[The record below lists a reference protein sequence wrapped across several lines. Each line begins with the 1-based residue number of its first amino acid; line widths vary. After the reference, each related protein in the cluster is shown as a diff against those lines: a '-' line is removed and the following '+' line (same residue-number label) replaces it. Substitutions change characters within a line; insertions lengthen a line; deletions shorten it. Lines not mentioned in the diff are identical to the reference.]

1 MLIFPLPFWL
11 MGKYNGVTDR
21 ETEEKKMLNNRKSIY
36 AVIGLL
42 ALILAVAIV
51 ALAILSSAELQI
63 QLKGDPEVP
72 LEFGENYQDP
82 GAEVVYINKLF
93 GDKVVDVPVTVSVEA
108 IGTDLGVYTVTYTAS
123 YMGHQATA
131 QRQVRVV
138 DTQAPVITLK
148 YTNGSI
154 TLPGHEYVE
163 EGFVAEDNYD
173 GDITNKVQRQVVGD
187 RVIYTVED
195 SSGNITVVERT
206 IHYEDEVPPVLTLL
220 GDSTIT
226 IQAGGKFTE
235 PGYTATDNADGDIT
249 SKVTVSDNHSIYKA
263 GTYTITYTVTDTF
276 GNTTT
281 ATRTLVVKAASQPG
295 TVTPPGGTIYLT
307 FDDGPGP
314 YTRQLLDVLKK
325 YNVKA
330 TFFVCDKGDKYNKL
344 MKDIVDEGHAIAI
357 HSATH
362 DYDKIYASEAAFF
375 DDLNKMSDI
384 IFEYSGKRTTL
395 MRFPGGS
402 SNMVSKFNPGI
413 MTRLTKMVED
423 QGYQYF
429 DWNVDSDD
437 AGQARSADVVF
448 NNVVH
453 GKGTWRGCEDGKT
466 NVVLQHDIHKYSV
479 EAVERIIKW
488 GLENG
493 YQFLALDPTSPKVH
507 HGINN

>member
-1 MLIFPLPFWL
+1 
-11 MGKYNGVTDR
+11 
-21 ETEEKKMLNNRKSIY
+21 MLNNKKSIY

-51 ALAILSSAELQI
+51 ALVILSSAELQI

-72 LEFGENYQDP
+72 LEFGDSYTDP
-82 GAEVVYINKLF
+82 GADVLYINKIF
-93 GDKVVDVPVTVSVEA
+93 GDKLVDVPVTVSVEA
-108 IGTDLGVYTVTYTAS
+108 IGTELGVYTVTYSAS

-226 IQAGGKFTE
+226 IQAGDMFTE

-249 SKVTVSDNHSIYKA
+249 SKVTVSNDHSIYKA

-281 ATRTLVVKAASQPG
+281 AKRTLVVKAASNPG
-295 TVTPPGGTIYLT
+295 TVNQGDKVIYLT
-307 FDDGPGP
+307 FDDGPSR
-314 YTRQLLDVLKK
+314 YTSKLLEVLKQ
-325 YNVKA
+325 YDVKA
-330 TFFVCDKGDKYNKL
+330 TFFVCDKGTNLNKL
-344 MKDIVDEGHAIAI
+344 MKDIVDGGHSIGI
-357 HSATH
+357 HSVTH
-362 DYDKIYASEAAFF
+362 DYATIYSSVDAFVK
-375 DDLNKMSDI
+375 DLTDMSDI
-384 IFEYSGKRTTL
+384 IYANTGVRTKL

-402 SNMVSKFNPGI
+402 SNGISKQYCEGI
-413 MTRLTKMVED
+413 MTELVQVVRNM
-423 QGYQYF
+423 GYQYF

-437 AGQARSADVVF
+437 AGQAKTADEVF
-448 NNVVH
+448 NNVCF
-453 GKGTWRGCEDGKT
+453 GKNNGQAGAWRGCEDVK
-466 NVVLQHDIHKYSV
+466 NAVVLQHDIKEYSV
-479 EAVERIIKW
+479 EAVEKIIQW
-488 GLENG
+488 GLANG
-493 YQFLALDPTSPKVH
+493 YTFKALDMTSPAAH
-507 HGINN
+507 HGKLNN

>member
-1 MLIFPLPFWL
+1 MKINIKGLYILIC
-11 MGKYNGVTDR
+11 
-21 ETEEKKMLNNRKSIY
+21 
-36 AVIGLL
+36 LL
-42 ALILAVAIV
+42 VLILAVAV
-51 ALAILSSAELQI
+51 AAAVILSGAQLQI
-63 QLKGDPEVP
+63 QLKGDAEIP
-72 LEFGENYQDP
+72 LEFGESYQDP
-82 GAEVVYINKLF
+82 GATVVYISKLF
-93 GDKVVDVPVTVSVEA
+93 GEKTVEVPVSVSVEGV
-108 IGTDLGVYTVTYTAS
+108 GTELGVYTVQYSAS
-123 YMGHQATA
+123 YMGHTATA
-131 QRQVRVV
+131 QREVRVV
-138 DTQAPVITLK
+138 DTRAPEITLK

-154 TLPGHEYVE
+154 ALPGHDYVE
-163 EGFVAEDNYD
+163 EGFVAEDNHD
-173 GDITNKVQRQVVGD
+173 GDITDKVTVD
-187 RVIYTVED
+187 RSKEKEEGRIIYTVED

-206 IHYEDEVPPVLTLL
+206 IQYEDDVPPELTLL

-226 IQAGGKFTE
+226 IQAGDKFVD
-235 PGYTATDNADGDIT
+235 PGYTAADNADGDIT
-249 SKVTVSDNHSIYKA
+249 NMVTVSNDHSTYKA
-263 GTYTITYTVTDTF
+263 GTYTITYTVTDSF
-276 GNTTT
+276 GNTAT
-281 ATRTLVVKAASQPG
+281 ATRTLVVKAANQPN
-295 TVTPPGGTIYLT
+295 TVTPSGGTIYLT

-330 TFFVCDKGDKYNKL
+330 TFFVCDKGSTYNKL
-344 MKDIVDEGHAIAI
+344 MKDIVDEGHSIAI

-362 DYDKIYASEAAFF
+362 DYDKIYASETAFF
-375 DDLNKMSDI
+375 EDLKKMSDI
-384 IFEYSGKRTTL
+384 IEQYSGKRTTL

-453 GKGTWRGCEDGKT
+453 GKGTWRGCEDGKI

-479 EAVERIIKW
+479 EAVEDIIKW

-493 YQFLALDPTSPKVH
+493 YQFLALEPDSPKVH
-507 HGINN
+507 HGVNN